1 MTPNPTAR
9 PFIVGVLL
17 FLAVIGLWPGRARAS
32 LAPAPLSAPAARA
45 KSARC
50 QLLVKNKTPFRALI
64 HLDGVYWGW
73 VSAQQSFT
81 FTGIPAGDA
90 MAWATTQYSEYSW
103 GPKSLRCAGLS
114 SWELTF

>member
-9 PFIVGVLL
+9 PFVVGVLL
-17 FLAVIGLWPGRARAS
+17 FLAVIGLWPGRARAAT
-32 LAPAPLSAPAARA
+32 APPARA
-45 KSARC
+45 RSARC
-50 QLLVKNKTPFRALI
+50 QLLVRNKTPFRALI

-90 MAWATTQYSEYSW
+90 VAYATTQYAEYSW
-103 GPKSLRCAGLS
+103 GPKSVRCAGLA